1 LPFVRNVIVIWDA
14 KLYFFCDVFILVWNY
29 IWIVVSSD
37 GDLFFL
43 ELGSSSG
50 SNRKYLPA
58 ADDSASIAIQIPN
71 GFAFGNTTQTSVY
84 VRKEYIQYLS
94 TIYLRYTN
102 IAVTVSLCVS
112 FPGRFL
118 VSPMTIMYYN

>member
-1 LPFVRNVIVIWDA
+1 M
-14 KLYFFCDVFILVWNY
+14 FILVWNY

-84 VRKEYIQYLS
+84 VRKEYLYTYLS
-94 TIYLRYTN
+94 TI
-102 IAVTVSLCVS
+102 
-112 FPGRFL
+112 
-118 VSPMTIMYYN
+118 